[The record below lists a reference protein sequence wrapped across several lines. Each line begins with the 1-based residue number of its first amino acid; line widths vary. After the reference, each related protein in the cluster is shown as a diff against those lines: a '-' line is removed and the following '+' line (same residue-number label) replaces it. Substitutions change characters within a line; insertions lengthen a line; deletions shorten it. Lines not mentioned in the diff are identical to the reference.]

1 MIFNS
6 YKGDELKILTQGEGE
21 SIQIGRD
28 IQISLRKIGRRYIRI
43 GIQTPEGMKIQQ
55 MQTIY
60 EPELN
65 SEDFNLSVFFP
76 VMKERRHEC
85 EVSEKNQEGQERF
98 TKIKSDVNELV
109 NLYERWERSKDPREI
124 QKNWSKIRNL
134 SLEIQRSMN

>member
-1 MIFNS
+1 M
-6 YKGDELKILTQGEGE
+6 KILTQGEGE

-55 MQTIY
+55 MQTIF

-65 SEDFNLSVFFP
+65 SEYFNRSVFFP
-76 VMKERRHEC
+76 VMKERRYEC